1 MNPTVATV
9 LGIVGACFTLI
20 SITIAICTFVLN
32 RKKDVQTSTRESVE
46 QYNNINQSLLKVNM
60 KLDQV
65 CTTTSQIQTDIKTM
79 QNKQLEHTEQIMK
92 LETKVNRAHER
103 IDEIKQMMGS

>member
-32 RKKDVQTSTRESVE
+32 RKKDVQSTTRESME

-65 CTTTSQIQTDIKTM
+65 CTATSNIQADIKAM
-79 QNKQLEHTEQIMK
+79 QVKQMEHTEQIVK
-92 LETKVNRAHER
+92 LDNKVNRAHER
-103 IDEIKQMMGS
+103 IDELRDMLNS

>member
-20 SITIAICTFVLN
+20 SITIAICTFILN
-32 RKKDVQTSTRESVE
+32 RKKDVQSTTRESIE

-65 CTTTSQIQTDIKTM
+65 CTVTTNIQTDIKTM

-103 IDEIKQMMGS
+103 IDELKDLINS